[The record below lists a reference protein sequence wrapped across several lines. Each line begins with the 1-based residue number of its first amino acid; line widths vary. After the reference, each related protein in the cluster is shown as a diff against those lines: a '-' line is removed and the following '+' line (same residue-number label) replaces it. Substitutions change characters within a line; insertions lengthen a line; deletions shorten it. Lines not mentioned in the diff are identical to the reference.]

1 MKFTFPFSLSFHR
14 LLRVPR
20 LYAKPL
26 ILLLAALIAAAL
38 AEFFWLN
45 WLRSAEA
52 RFSDF
57 FVAAQAGKIK
67 PDPDIVVVAA
77 DEHSL
82 EQLAAYAG
90 RWPWPRSVH
99 GELVQGIEAQKPQA
113 IVFDVMFFEPD
124 IFRPDAD
131 DLFNK
136 SVSNYD
142 NVFFPTVRQDPAGDP
157 YGMPV
162 ADLQAALG
170 AFAGPRADRDATLN
184 VGLPKALSPHNWRL
198 GTIDFLADPDGVG
211 RRYFVYQNAYGW
223 KIPSLPARVVQDLG
237 FAVPDIESILL
248 SWPGGSAARP
258 HVSYSDLYID
268 FNSQKRKRDPN
279 EFKDKIVI
287 IGVTAS
293 GLHDIRPTPVGS
305 LYDGVDVVAG
315 ALDNLKNR
323 NYLRQAPVLW
333 PPAITLLLLVLLY
346 AGFRAHLH
354 TLKIGGA
361 LLFLSAVLV
370 AGQYMALGKLL
381 VLPMLRPL
389 LFAWLFFFIAVLQEY
404 LRERRERE
412 QSVSEFSRF
421 VNPHV
426 VKELIAHGGLSC
438 EGETRQVTLLFSD
451 IRAFTTLS
459 ESRTPQEVVSLLN
472 RYFTRQVEVIVR
484 NGGALDKFIGDCIM
498 AIWGAPLDDAK
509 NAEHAIQCALEMSDT
524 LAALH
529 KDLANPNAD
538 FDVGIGI
545 HSGPAVVGLIGSE
558 QRREYAAI
566 GDTVNLASRI
576 EGLTKGVARIL
587 VSEDTMRLCPGAF
600 DFVPRGLY
608 KVKGRTQDVALY
620 EPKRK
625 TAI

>member
-1 MKFTFPFSLSFHR
+1 
-14 LLRVPR
+14 VPR

-26 ILLLAALIAAAL
+26 VLLLAAIVVAAL
-38 AEFFWLN
+38 FEFSWLN

-57 FVAAQAGKIK
+57 FVTAQAGKIK

-82 EQLAAYAG
+82 EQLADYAG

-99 GELVQGIEAQKPQA
+99 GEMVQGIEAQKPRA

-131 DLFNK
+131 ALFNK
-136 SVSNYD
+136 AVAPFN

-157 YGMPV
+157 YGVPIAEM
-162 ADLQAALG
+162 QAALG
-170 AFAGPRADRDATLN
+170 AFAGRQADKNATLN
-184 VGLPKALSPHNWRL
+184 VGLPKALSPENWRL
-198 GTIDFLADPDGVG
+198 GTIDFLADSDGVG
-211 RRYFVYQNAYGW
+211 RRYYVYQNVYGW
-223 KIPSLPARVVQDLG
+223 KIPSLAARVAQDLG
-237 FAVPDIESILL
+237 LAVPDIGSILL
-248 SWPGGSAARP
+248 SWPGGKAGRP

-287 IGVTAS
+287 IGVTAR
-293 GLHDIRPTPVGS
+293 GLHDIRATPVGS
-305 LYDGVDVVAG
+305 LYDGVDILAD
-315 ALDNLKNR
+315 ALDNLKNG
-323 NYLRQAPVLW
+323 NYLRQIPAIWPV
-333 PPAITLLLLVLLY
+333 AITLVLVVLLY

-361 LLFLSAVLV
+361 LLSVSAVLV
-370 AGQYMALGKLL
+370 AGQYMAIGKLL
-381 VLPMLRPL
+381 VVPMLRPL
-389 LFAWLFFFIAVLQEY
+389 LFAWVFFYIAALQEY

-412 QSVSEFSRF
+412 QVVREFSRF

-426 VKELIAHGGLSC
+426 VKELIAHGGLSR
-438 EGETRQVTLLFSD
+438 EGESRQVTLLFSD
-451 IRAFTTLS
+451 IRGFTTLS
-459 ESRTPQEVVSLLN
+459 ESRTPQEVVGLLN
-472 RYFTRQVEVIVR
+472 RYFSRQAEVIFR
-484 NGGALDKFIGDCIM
+484 NGGALDKFIGDRIM

-509 NAEHAIQCALEMSDT
+509 NAEHAIQCALEMADT
-524 LAALH
+524 LETFR
-529 KDLANPNAD
+529 KDLADPNAD

-558 QRREYAAI
+558 QRREYTAI

-576 EGLTKGVARIL
+576 EGLTKSVARIL
-587 VSEDTMRLCPGAF
+587 VSEDTMRLCPDAF

-608 KVKGRTQDVALY
+608 KVKGRTQEVALY

-625 TAI
+625 AVI

>member
-1 MKFTFPFSLSFHR
+1 M
-14 LLRVPR
+14 PR

-26 ILLLAALIAAAL
+26 VLLLAAIVVAAVF
-38 AEFFWLN
+38 EFSWLN

-52 RFSDF
+52 RFSDL

-77 DEHSL
+77 DELSL
-82 EQLAAYAG
+82 EQLADYAG

-99 GELVQGIEAQKPQA
+99 GEMVQGIAAQKPRA

-124 IFRPDAD
+124 IFRLDAD
-131 DLFNK
+131 ELFNK
-136 SVSNYD
+136 TVAHYNDVY
-142 NVFFPTVRQDPAGDP
+142 FPTVRQDPAGDP
-157 YGMPV
+157 YGVPIAEM
-162 ADLQAALG
+162 QAALG
-170 AFAGPRADRDATLN
+170 AFAGPQADKNATLN
-184 VGLPKALSPHNWRL
+184 VGLPKALSPENWRL
-198 GTIDFLADPDGVG
+198 GTIDFLADPDGIG

-223 KIPSLPARVVQDLG
+223 KIPSLPARVAQELG
-237 FAVPDIESILL
+237 LPVPDTGSILL
-248 SWPGGSAARP
+248 SWPGGKSARP

-293 GLHDIRPTPVGS
+293 GLHDIRATPVGS
-305 LYDGVDVVAG
+305 LYDGIDILAS
-315 ALDNLKNR
+315 ALDNLKNG
-323 NYLRQAPVLW
+323 NYLRQV
-333 PPAITLLLLVLLY
+333 PAIWPAAITVVLLLLLY
-346 AGFRAHLH
+346 AGFRARLH

-361 LLFLSAVLV
+361 LLSVSAVLV
-370 AGQYMALGKLL
+370 AGQYVAIGTLL
-381 VLPMLRPL
+381 VIPMLRPL
-389 LFAWLFFFIAVLQEY
+389 LFAWVFFFVAALQEY

-412 QSVSEFSRF
+412 QAVREFSRF

-426 VKELIAHGGLSC
+426 VKELIAHGGLSR
-438 EGETRQVTLLFSD
+438 EGESRQVTLLFSD
-451 IRAFTTLS
+451 IRGFTTLS
-459 ESRTPQEVVSLLN
+459 ESRTPQEVVSLIN
-472 RYFTRQVEVIVR
+472 RYFSRQVEVIFR

-509 NAEHAIQCALEMSDT
+509 HAEHAIQCALEMSDT
-524 LAALH
+524 LEAFR
-529 KDLANPNAD
+529 KDLADPNAD

-558 QRREYAAI
+558 QRREYTAI
-566 GDTVNLASRI
+566 GDTVNLASRV

-587 VSEDTMRLCPGAF
+587 VSEDTMRLCPDAF
-600 DFVPRGLY
+600 DFVARGLY
-608 KVKGRTQDVALY
+608 KVKGRTQEVALY

-625 TAI
+625 AAL

>member
-1 MKFTFPFSLSFHR
+1 M
-14 LLRVPR
+14 PR
-20 LYAKPL
+20 LHAKPL
-26 ILLLAALIAAAL
+26 VLLLAGIIVAAL
-38 AEFFWLN
+38 CEFSWLN

-52 RFSDF
+52 RFSDL
-57 FVAAQAGKIK
+57 FVAIQAGKIK
-67 PDPDIVVVAA
+67 PDPDIVVVAV

-82 EQLAAYAG
+82 EQLADYAG

-99 GELVQGIEAQKPQA
+99 GEMVQGIEAQGPRA

-124 IFRPDAD
+124 IFRLDAD
-131 DLFNK
+131 ELFNK
-136 SVSNYD
+136 TVSRYRS
-142 NVFFPTVRQDPAGDP
+142 NVFFPTVRQDAAGDP
-157 YGMPV
+157 YGVPIAQM
-162 ADLQAALG
+162 QAALG
-170 AFAGPRADRDATLN
+170 AFAGPQADRNATLN
-184 VGLPKALSPHNWRL
+184 VGLPKALSPENWRL
-198 GTIDFLADPDGVG
+198 GTIDFLADPDGIG

-223 KIPSLPARVVQDLG
+223 KIPSLPARVAQDLG
-237 FAVPDIESILL
+237 LAVPDLGSILL
-248 SWPGGSAARP
+248 SWPGGKAGRP

-293 GLHDIRPTPVGS
+293 GLHDIRATPVGS
-305 LYDGVDVVAG
+305 LYDGVDILAG
-315 ALDNLKNR
+315 ALDNLKNG
-323 NYLRQAPVLW
+323 NYLREVTVVW
-333 PPAITLLLLVLLY
+333 PAAITLGLLVLLY

-354 TLKIGGA
+354 TLKLGGA
-361 LLFLSAVLV
+361 LLTISVILLAAQYV
-370 AGQYMALGKLL
+370 AIGKLL
-381 VLPMLRPL
+381 VLPMPRPV
-389 LFAWLFFFIAVLQEY
+389 LFAWVFFFVAALQEY
-404 LRERRERE
+404 LRERRSRE
-412 QSVSEFSRF
+412 QAVREFSRF

-426 VKELIAHGGLSC
+426 VKELIAHGGLSR
-438 EGETRQVTLLFSD
+438 EGESRQVTLLFSD
-451 IRAFTTLS
+451 IRGFTTLS

-472 RYFTRQVEVIVR
+472 RYFSRQVEVIFR

-509 NAEHAIQCALEMSDT
+509 NAEHAIQCALEMADT
-524 LAALH
+524 LEAFRN
-529 KDLANPNAD
+529 DLADPHAD

-558 QRREYAAI
+558 QRREYTAI

-587 VSEDTMRLCPGAF
+587 VSEDTMRLCPDAF

-608 KVKGRTQDVALY
+608 KVKGRTQEVALY

-625 TAI
+625 AAL